1 METQQYKSSK
11 RRENRKTA
19 LKILICIFVT
29 TMISVFGIVFLT
41 SNLSFLVNW
50 YEKMM
55 PYVFI
60 GRNSDGTARMLRVGK
75 QFREVVGCSPGAYR
89 REYHH

>member
-11 RRENRKTA
+11 RRENRKTG

-29 TMISVFGIVFLT
+29 SMISVFGIVFLT

-55 PYVFI
+55 MVEYKDISCITIRTIFRRKMSKPLTVF
-60 GRNSDGTARMLRVGK
+60 
-75 QFREVVGCSPGAYR
+75 
-89 REYHH
+89 